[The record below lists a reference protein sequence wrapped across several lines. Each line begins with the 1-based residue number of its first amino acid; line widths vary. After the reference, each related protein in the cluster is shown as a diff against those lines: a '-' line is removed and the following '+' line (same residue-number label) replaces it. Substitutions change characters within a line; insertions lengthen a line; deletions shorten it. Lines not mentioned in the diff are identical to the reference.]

1 MYDKIG
7 VESHGYGVRP
17 ASLVALPSTTRT
29 TARANTSSDFEKS
42 DFKITISKCFAII
55 SMLSVKLR
63 EEIMICWKT
72 VRKIKI
78 PEARD
83 LQRRGNEL
91 LPEEP
96 RKLVHLRNLPAT
108 SGEATLRRLRLILK
122 RKFILRAKLPTLET
136 RPEKQP

>member
-1 MYDKIG
+1 
-7 VESHGYGVRP
+7 
-17 ASLVALPSTTRT
+17 
-29 TARANTSSDFEKS
+29 
-42 DFKITISKCFAII
+42 
-55 SMLSVKLR
+55 MLSVKLR

-96 RKLVHLRNLPAT
+96 RKLVHLQNLPAT